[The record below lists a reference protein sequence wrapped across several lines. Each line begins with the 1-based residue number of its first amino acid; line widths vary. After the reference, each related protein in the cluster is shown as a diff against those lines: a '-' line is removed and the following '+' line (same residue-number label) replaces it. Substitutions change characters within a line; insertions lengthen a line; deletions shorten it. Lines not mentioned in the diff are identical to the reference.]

1 MQKREQSKSGGVGGG
16 ASAPPAKRGRPFGS
30 GGNSA
35 AAAAA
40 AAAAETAA
48 PSTLLGP
55 SLHVHSSFAGQ
66 FIKTL
71 NRIAFQSKIV
81 CNLFRS
87 CRYL

>member
-30 GGNSA
+30 GGNS

-81 CNLFRS
+81 CNMFRS
-87 CRYL
+87 FRYL